1 MWRAAISRN
10 TASSKISKAIND
22 VKKISD
28 TASSISRNT
37 TSSKICNA
45 MMTSNK
51 ISYAASSYRS
61 VCVAAWITSKKL
73 WTVAAE
79 QPRHGQCATEKKSA
93 AWEISPRPM
102 WENAQKKWQ
111 PEQPLHGQCGVLNA
125 QKKWQPGQPLHGQC
139 GVLNTQK
146 KWQPEQPLQSDQMSQ
161 ELIIFWDSL
170 VFPIIIF
177 WDSLVFPNGRSNS
190 VWFFRFLYGFRSRY
204 CAAWWHSSE
213 IPFNRKVKVK
223 SLKKS
228 NQASKPTINS
238 NTTICHNTP
247 QSFSQKKCID
257 RC

>member
-146 KWQPEQPLQSDQMSQ
+146 KWQPIATSPARRPHEVGEAGFPDEPKAPHFLGLARVPDQHLLGLARVPERPEQQCV
-161 ELIIFWDSL
+161 IFSFSSGISWQQ
-170 VFPIIIF
+170 PILLKFSPI
-177 WDSLVFPNGRSNS
+177 
-190 VWFFRFLYGFRSRY
+190 
-204 CAAWWHSSE
+204 
-213 IPFNRKVKVK
+213 VK
-223 SLKKS
+223 SK
-228 NQASKPTINS
+228 
-238 NTTICHNTP
+238 
-247 QSFSQKKCID
+247 
-257 RC
+257 